1 MAVQKNVK
9 KHHNGTDAKLL
20 IRKHRQSFMLN
31 ELELQA
37 LTKYFKKYKVKN
49 HAKFLRETVMTAV
62 IKRFEDDYPRLFEDS
77 DRQNKENTIQF

>member
-1 MAVQKNVK
+1 MAVQSIVK

-37 LTKYFKKYKVKN
+37 LTKYFKKYKIKN

-62 IKRFEDDYPRLFEDS
+62 IKRFEDDYPRLFEDTDS
-77 DRQNKENTIQF
+77 LGSENTIQF

>member
-1 MAVQKNVK
+1 MTVQKNVK

-77 DRQNKENTIQF
+77 DSQNKENTIQF